1 MDKRVIAKYLQHY
14 AESEV
19 ASLDNFPAESYHQAV
34 CIPAYEE
41 TPQFIEQ
48 LLSSSLWTTN
58 RLLLVLVINQ
68 PDNATDSKA
77 QEQLASFVCAVGP
90 IVWQQNNLTL
100 ISSRHGDILVV
111 DRFTRPIPHKQGV
124 GLARKIA
131 CDISLALYAQGLVD
145 SRFIISTDAD
155 ASLPNNYV
163 NELKTVSSNVSV
175 GYCEFYHYSANTAV
189 HVANELYEQALRYY
203 VNGLIEAKSH
213 YAFFTIGSILFFEM
227 SAYAKVRG
235 FPKRSAGE
243 DFYLINKLA
252 KIGEVK
258 SLTKVH
264 IELEARPSNRVPFGT
279 GPAVQ
284 KILALKQQQQDYLY
298 YHPDVFKQLRL
309 LLESFPLLF
318 AKRHDLDSWFKGLTE
333 VSRQALQ
340 ALNIHRFVS
349 ANLNVSQSQFDKQ
362 LVHWFDAFKT
372 LKYIHFLRDNG
383 YPDCPFEATKTNNL

>member
-213 YAFFTIGSILFFEM
+213 YAFLPLALFCFLRCLRMPKYAVFPNAVQGKTSIL
-227 SAYAKVRG
+227 
-235 FPKRSAGE
+235 
-243 DFYLINKLA
+243 
-252 KIGEVK
+252 
-258 SLTKVH
+258 LT
-264 IELEARPSNRVPFGT
+264 NW
-279 GPAVQ
+279 Q
-284 KILALKQQQQDYLY
+284 K
-298 YHPDVFKQLRL
+298 
-309 LLESFPLLF
+309 
-318 AKRHDLDSWFKGLTE
+318 
-333 VSRQALQ
+333 
-340 ALNIHRFVS
+340 
-349 ANLNVSQSQFDKQ
+349 
-362 LVHWFDAFKT
+362 
-372 LKYIHFLRDNG
+372 
-383 YPDCPFEATKTNNL
+383 